1 MVPTTSVLMAGDG
14 VLVARVTNFST
25 SGSGGIVM
33 RESLSPD
40 ATAVFAF
47 FNNNYGTDISFDWKS
62 TTGGSYGY
70 TNQGSSLPLWFK
82 VARSGNVFSVYT
94 SPDGAPWTQF
104 GTNQTI
110 VMAQTIYDLL
120 SGWGGGTSLQTFT
133 ISPQDPRKFPGTPSF
148 PVIVQLPSGPNVRHK
163 ILDPSVTFTTASSGI
178 VSMETALGGCHIIL
192 RHKLHKL

>member
-120 SGWGGGTSLQTFT
+120 SGWVEGQVFKRSQSL
-133 ISPQDPRKFPGTPSF
+133 RKIPGSF
-148 PVIVQLPSGPNVRHK
+148 PVRPRFQ
-163 ILDPSVTFTTASSGI
+163 
-178 VSMETALGGCHIIL
+178 
-192 RHKLHKL
+192 